1 MVSGKRVVARLLG
14 NFGISFF
21 SPLVSGNIADQIFE
35 IGISFEDT
43 LVIAGLS
50 AIFVTG
56 LAMSKELR
64 DWGRSK
70 PASDERIYLNEPN
83 LDSDDIEMSFMKKSE

>member
-1 MVSGKRVVARLLG
+1 MTAKRIVARIAG

-21 SPLVSGNIADQIFE
+21 SPLISGNLAEQIFE
-35 IGISFEDT
+35 IGINFQDT
-43 LVIAGLS
+43 LLIAGFSSL
-50 AIFVTG
+50 IVTG

-70 PASDERIYLNEPN
+70 KVTSIEFDEDYRDFSD
-83 LDSDDIEMSFMKKSE
+83 MKAGE